1 MESWIFWGTQGME
14 KSHKLA
20 RTIYHR
26 CTHKGG
32 GSNHSDVLLQMCQ
45 EYYRRKMDGLKKEK
59 HLRETIEIRRV
70 IRIENLS
77 RKRKKSNAS
86 EGGVGTSSRYAI
98 CMLTFLPP

>member
-1 MESWIFWGTQGME
+1 ME

-59 HLRETIEIRRV
+59 HLQETIELCRV
-70 IRIENLS
+70 IRKENLS
-77 RKRKKSNAS
+77 RKHKRYDAS
-86 EGGVGTSSRYAI
+86 EGGFGRSSRYAI
-98 CMLTFLPP
+98 CMLTFLPY